1 MLHIPKNLQ
10 FFKDPIFSS
19 LSGCLSK
26 LSCFVR
32 CLKSLTSDGYRF
44 PAPGYIRSKGS
55 EHFLGAELK
64 LTTQEGDELKGELYC
79 VPGPDRLYIF

>member
-1 MLHIPKNLQ
+1 MFKESDVGRIPVPRARK
-10 FFKDPIFSS
+10 
-19 LSGCLSK
+19 
-26 LSCFVR
+26 
-32 CLKSLTSDGYRF
+32 
-44 PAPGYIRSKGS
+44 YIRSKGS